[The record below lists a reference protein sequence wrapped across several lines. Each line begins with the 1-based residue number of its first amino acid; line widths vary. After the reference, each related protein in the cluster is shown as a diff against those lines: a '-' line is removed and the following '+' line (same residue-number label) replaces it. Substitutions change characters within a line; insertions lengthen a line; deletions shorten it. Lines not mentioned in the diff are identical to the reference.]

1 MKLTNLLKMSI
12 NIKDNL
18 SLISTKLL
26 TAYESADPSMRAP
39 QLPRLVAVSKTKPK
53 ELIIEAYQS
62 GHRHFGEN
70 YIQEIV
76 EKSSDPEILEHCPD
90 INWHFIGACQSNK
103 AKDLMK
109 CPRLHSIETITS
121 TKLAAKINNLAG
133 ELKKKVTVFV
143 QVNTSGEENKN
154 GLLPGDEVVKATKFI
169 LETCPNIKFG
179 GLMTIGNLGNS
190 LATTRE
196 PGEENPDFRS
206 LIEMRK
212 RLNEETKLDLDMVEM
227 SMGMSNDFEEAIMMG
242 STNIRVGSSIFGA
255 RTYPPSS
262 GIEVSATETSIGAKG
277 GGSNVQVEK
286 VNSAMAKMTM

>member
-1 MKLTNLLKMSI
+1 MSI

-18 SLISTKLL
+18 SLISNKLA
-26 TAYESADPSMRAP
+26 TAYETADPSMRAP
-39 QLPRLVAVSKTKPK
+39 QIPRLVAVSKTKPK
-53 ELIIEAYQS
+53 ELIIEAYQA
-62 GHRHFGEN
+62 GHRDFGEN

-76 EKSSDPEILEHCPD
+76 QKSSDPDILEQCPD

-109 CPRLHSIETITS
+109 CPRLQTIETITS
-121 TKLAAKINNLAG
+121 TKLATKINNLAG
-133 ELKKKVTVFV
+133 EMKNNVTVFV

-154 GLLPGDEVVKATKFI
+154 GLLPGDNVVQASKFI
-169 LETCPNIKFG
+169 LENCPKLKFG

-190 LATTRE
+190 MATTRQ

-212 RLNEETKLDLDMVEM
+212 KVSEETKLDVTKVEM

-242 STNIRVGSSIFGA
+242 STNVRVGSSIFGA
-255 RTYPPSS
+255 RSYPP
-262 GIEVSATETSIGAKG
+262 EVPGKETTGGVKG
-277 GGSNVQVEK
+277 GGSNVQVET
-286 VNSAMAKMTM
+286 VSSAMEKVAM